1 MKKSHEK
8 VMRKSWESHEKVIIK
23 SRKFYAKVMNKYWV
37 SSYSIWNSPNQ
48 NVHVWLL
55 GGVKILWFVYTNVVK
70 NVANMLWLLLEIG
83 LVEVLHKESKPR
95 GRGVSQMSAL
105 LYTNPYI
112 VKWSTKGE
120 GKGG

>member
-1 MKKSHEK
+1 MRKSCENHEK
-8 VMRKSWESHEKVIIK
+8 KSWESHEKVIIK

-70 NVANMLWLLLEIG
+70 NVANILWLLLEIG

-95 GRGVSQMSAL
+95 GRGVSQMSPL

-112 VKWSTKGE
+112 VKYFN
-120 GKGG
+120 

>member
-1 MKKSHEK
+1 M
-8 VMRKSWESHEKVIIK
+8 
-23 SRKFYAKVMNKYWV
+23 
-37 SSYSIWNSPNQ
+37 
-48 NVHVWLL
+48 
-55 GGVKILWFVYTNVVK
+55 YTKVVK

-120 GKGG
+120 GVKLLNGNVVHG